1 MSFGDFN
8 KIVSSFKE
16 RGEFAKEGTC
26 EFNKLKDKAENGD
39 VLSEFSYGEHLYYNE
54 KYLESIYWLAKA
66 FFDNRDN
73 GRYYLSDLLM
83 DALNKMKDKIVDIDK
98 NGYGYEID
106 IPVNVVYVTGEQE
119 YLKSIN
125 LKNGYVIAYERIGS
139 LSNKFGIM
147 IDKYQIIVVL
157 RNPNIQLQRYYIYMN
172 MYSRI
177 QCNTLIEGFEYK
189 RNLRDETKKIK
200 VSGFVIA
207 NENENINEKYEF
219 VDRIED
225 STLGQYEKMLKNK
238 KDEEIKMK
246 IHKTFG
252 LDLGT
257 TNSTASVFTNGSNIC
272 AEDAKQKTIPS
283 IVAIK
288 GNSFVVGASAKNN
301 INLERIRSIKRM
313 MGKDELV
320 RLANKDY
327 KPEEIS
333 AEIIKY
339 CATLLNEQ
347 VNKNTNTIYD
357 RIVITVPAYF
367 SAAQKDA
374 TRRAGE
380 LAGLD
385 VVMLLE
391 EPTAAA
397 INYTVKNNIEN
408 GVFMVYDLGGG
419 TFDVSIIEKI
429 ENIPVVLATAGNN
442 FLGGDN
448 FDNMLARYFIEVL
461 NNDLGYD
468 IDTNLKSS
476 NPHKYNALLLAAEN
490 VKKNL
495 SQNETYTINYYDVF
509 KDNSGVDLIIED
521 FSRAQFEN
529 IIKDKIVI
537 DTFNECQKAI
547 NTFVESGRK
556 ASEIDGILMVGGS
569 SHIPFIKQAIQER
582 FIDTG
587 IIKAIITEDT
597 DLAVGY
603 GAGIIAATQS
613 TKIEDCENN
622 ILVEVNSPYL
632 YDGITNISGKVL
644 NGEITK
650 IGIIAK
656 SKEWFASVTEDKT
669 FSVDILDEVDSL
681 DYKFYSNEKEV
692 VSISEKISNNN
703 LIAPTPVQNETIRIE
718 IVDLDRQE
726 IENFPLV
733 NKGEPLPCSA
743 SHNFKVN
750 EYSREQ
756 IILPVKEGYREIY
769 RILVDL
775 PKNTAIGS
783 RITINTEI
791 DVLGKVS
798 LSILLDG
805 KSIDGEIVYSEIKTI
820 GTSFEDVDTQF
831 HDKILN
837 VKGKDKDNFVQ
848 RQENIL
854 RELEEAQ
861 SNSDDGHYTDVMD
874 KYESLVNELP
884 NEIPNLTEKDFDE
897 IENELKEIAKS
908 NKNINLSK
916 IEDDIYF
923 GKRSLARKDYR
934 EAQDRYHS
942 LCSTKDVLSIPPKTM
957 FIIML
962 KHITDIIQDANNL
975 KYSINDTTLIN
986 AIENEI
992 GNVNQFLNTLNVN
1005 EFDSYSDEEFENST
1019 QKLILNSRRLFA
1031 LLEQTGVKEINEKVK
1046 NFQGR
1051 ISKD

>member
-1 MSFGDFN
+1 M
-8 KIVSSFKE
+8 
-16 RGEFAKEGTC
+16 
-26 EFNKLKDKAENGD
+26 
-39 VLSEFSYGEHLYYNE
+39 
-54 KYLESIYWLAKA
+54 
-66 FFDNRDN
+66 
-73 GRYYLSDLLM
+73 
-83 DALNKMKDKIVDIDK
+83 
-98 NGYGYEID
+98 
-106 IPVNVVYVTGEQE
+106 
-119 YLKSIN
+119 
-125 LKNGYVIAYERIGS
+125 
-139 LSNKFGIM
+139 
-147 IDKYQIIVVL
+147 
-157 RNPNIQLQRYYIYMN
+157 
-172 MYSRI
+172 
-177 QCNTLIEGFEYK
+177 
-189 RNLRDETKKIK
+189 
-200 VSGFVIA
+200 SGFIIA

-219 VDRIED
+219 VDKIED
-225 STLGQYEKMLKNK
+225 SALGQYEKMLKK
-238 KDEEIKMK
+238 KDKEIKMK

-257 TNSTASVFTNGSNIC
+257 TNSTASVFINGSNIC

-283 IVAIK
+283 IVAIRE
-288 GNSFVVGASAKNN
+288 NSFVVGASAKNN
-301 INLERIRSIKRM
+301 VNLERIRSIKRM

-339 CATLLNEQ
+339 CAALLNEQ
-347 VNKNTNTIYD
+347 VNKNTNTVYD

-367 SAAQKDA
+367 SVAQKDA
-374 TRRAGE
+374 TRKAGE

-521 FSRAQFEN
+521 FSRTQFEN

-547 NTFVESGRK
+547 DAFVETGRN

-569 SHIPFIKQAIQER
+569 SHIPFIKQSIQER

-656 SKEWFASVTEDKT
+656 SKEWLASVTEDKT
-669 FSVDILDEVDSL
+669 FSIDIFDEVDSL
-681 DYKFYSNEKEV
+681 DYKFYSGEKEV

-798 LSILLDG
+798 LSILLNG

-837 VKGKDKDNFVQ
+837 VKGKDKDNFVE

-854 RELEEAQ
+854 RELEEAK

-897 IENELKEIAKS
+897 IENELKEMAKS

-916 IEDDIYF
+916 IEDDVYF
-923 GKRSLARKDYR
+923 GKRSLSRKDYR

-942 LCSTKDVLSIPPKTM
+942 LCSTKELLSIPPKTI
-957 FIIML
+957 FVIML
-962 KHITDIIQDANNL
+962 KHITDIIQDANKL
-975 KYSINDTTLIN
+975 KYSIDDTTLIN

-1005 EFDSYSDEEFENST
+1005 EFDSYSDEEFESYT